1 MKSTIFQ
8 LAQSLVPVANAFA
21 LSRHL
26 PVRMGAFRV
35 IDSSQQV
42 KALGEKLELEKQK
55 GRNGKRG
62 PLDFCFLLSHFLLS
76 FSSSRLP
83 AFAVTPLRPATIF
96 IPPEILC
103 SVFGFGGSYK
113 VNEL

>member
-1 MKSTIFQ
+1 MI
-8 LAQSLVPVANAFA
+8 
-21 LSRHL
+21 R
-26 PVRMGAFRV
+26 
-35 IDSSQQV
+35 
-42 KALGEKLELEKQK
+42 
-55 GRNGKRG
+55 RNGKRG

-96 IPPEILC
+96 IPPKIFC
-103 SVFGFGGSYK
+103 SVSDLGGSYK